1 MGPFGVKLY
10 EQDWLGD
17 GRRERAMLRVT
28 LVQGD
33 VTEAADDDALL
44 VACAQVDSSAFA
56 PLYDRY
62 IDAVYRYCERRLG
75 HRAAAE
81 DATSIIFTRAFV
93 NLPQFQAGSFRGWLF
108 TIAHH
113 VVVDEY
119 RRVRPVAPLEV
130 ADGTADSAPTPEE
143 LAIDAEAAESVRA
156 LLARLSPDQ
165 RQVVELRLAG
175 LTGEEIVRVLGRSRG
190 AVDALAY
197 RAMTRLRGLLV
208 ERTTE
213 GEVGR

>member
-1 MGPFGVKLY
+1 MNGSGWG
-10 EQDWLGD
+10 ES
-17 GRRERAMLRVT
+17 RRGRAMLRVT
-28 LVQGD
+28 LVQAD
-33 VTEAADDDALL
+33 VTKAADDDALL
-44 VACAQVDSSAFA
+44 VARAQADPSAFA

-93 NLPQFQAGSFRGWLF
+93 NLPQFRARSFRGWLF

-113 VVVDEY
+113 VVADEY
-119 RRVRPVAPLEV
+119 RRVRLVSPLE
-130 ADGTADSAPTPEE
+130 AAGRTADPAPTPEE
-143 LAIDAEAAESVRA
+143 MTIDAEAAESVRV
-156 LLARLSPDQ
+156 LLACLSPDQ

-175 LTGEEIVRVLGRSRG
+175 LTGEEIVQVLGRSRG

-197 RAMTRLRGLLV
+197 RAMTRLRELV
-208 ERTTE
+208 AERTPE
-213 GEVGR
+213 REVGR